1 MEASFLGVP
10 DVDVWLFALLS
21 LTAFAT
27 TLVTTLTGAAG
38 GLLLLAVMALF
49 FPPAVLIP
57 MHTLIQLGAVSSRA
71 FLLRHFI
78 EKSFLLPF
86 FVGAAVGAAL
96 GAQIFVALPTGIL
109 QAILAVFILFAAW
122 VPSRVRVGSVRGRF
136 AVLGFAATFVG
147 IFVSATGTL
156 VAPVVAAAVDDRRRY
171 TGTFGAVMTLVH
183 LAKFI
188 AFGVLGFAIT
198 AYAPLIAAMIASA
211 VLANWAGRFFL
222 DRMKENWF
230 RSIFKVLLTA
240 LALRLM
246 WVAASDA
253 GLF

>member
-1 MEASFLGVP
+1 MEASFLGIP
-10 DVDVWLFALLS
+10 DVDAWVFGLLS

-71 FLLRHFI
+71 FLLRQFV

-86 FVGAAVGAAL
+86 FVGSAVGAAI
-96 GAQIFVALPTGIL
+96 GARIFVALPTGVL

-122 VPSRVRVGSVRGRF
+122 VPSMVRVGSVHGRL

-156 VAPVVAAAVDDRRRY
+156 VAPVLAAAVDDRRRY
-171 TGTFGAVMTLVH
+171 MGTFGAVMTVVH
-183 LAKFI
+183 LTKLI
-188 AFGVLGFAIT
+188 AFGILGFAIS

-211 VLANWAGRFFL
+211 VLANWAGRHFL
-222 DRMKENWF
+222 DRMKESWF
-230 RSIFKVLLTA
+230 RIIFKVLLTA

-246 WVAASDA
+246 LVAASDA